1 MSDHPAAVTILPSAK
16 KTVHLSRTLPAVLI
30 GDRINPS
37 GRRAFAAALRAGD
50 FSMVRR
56 EASAQVAAGATVL
69 DVNAGGVGN
78 EVSLLPQVVRAVM
91 SAVDVPLCFD
101 SANPKALAA
110 ALAVYRGRALLNSV
124 NGMTASL
131 AAVLPLAAE
140 HGAAVV
146 GLCLDEGG
154 IPATS
159 DDTLRI
165 AERILRRAVRA
176 GLSPADV
183 IFDPLA
189 LSLKTHPNRV
199 PQTLRTIAL
208 LAETFGANVTIGV
221 RNVSFGMENRAA
233 IERNFL
239 AQALDAGATCPL
251 ADPLSTG
258 ISVLRAVNQLPGRNI
273 ERKRNQS

>member
-1 MSDHPAAVTILPSAK
+1 MSDHPPVVTTLSSEK
-16 KTVHLSRTLPAVLI
+16 KTVRISRTLPPVLI

-37 GRRAFAAALRAGD
+37 GRRAFSAALRVGD

-69 DVNAGGVGN
+69 DVNAGGVGG
-78 EVSLLPQVVRAVM
+78 EVLLLPRMVRAVM

-101 SANPKALAA
+101 SANPQALAA
-110 ALAVYRGRALLNSV
+110 ALNVYCGRALLNSV
-124 NGMTASL
+124 SGMADSL

-146 GLCLDEGG
+146 GLCWDEEG
-154 IPATS
+154 IPATP

-165 AERILRRAVRA
+165 AERILQRAVRA

-199 PQTLRTIAL
+199 PQTLRIIAR
-208 LAETFGANVTIGV
+208 LAETFGTNITIGV
-221 RNVSFGMENRAA
+221 RNVSFGIENRPA
-233 IERNFL
+233 IERDFL
-239 AQALDAGATCPL
+239 ARALAAGVTCPL
-251 ADPLSTG
+251 ANPCAPGMMD
-258 ISVLRAVNQLPGRNI
+258 VL
-273 ERKRNQS
+273 